1 VPTVWSVSVTCRG
14 GGERERERGGSQLC
28 YAPSTSSSFLK
39 RERHRTLPDSPTI
52 ERTQPAKQSP
62 RCYSSG
68 LVVLHDMTSAER
80 YAGEQNVMAHVLRAT
95 ATPPMD
101 ALPIDESKLR
111 EGVSDVGTALS
122 RLISIARLAVLP
134 PMSSKECT

>member
-1 VPTVWSVSVTCRG
+1 
-14 GGERERERGGSQLC
+14 
-28 YAPSTSSSFLK
+28 
-39 RERHRTLPDSPTI
+39 
-52 ERTQPAKQSP
+52 
-62 RCYSSG
+62 
-68 LVVLHDMTSAER
+68 MTSAER